1 VPVSEGDVGV
11 TFSTTIAF
19 SDWLRDVC
27 ERQPEAAK
35 LLGAP
40 DEEQRRRG
48 YFHTLREILQQP
60 SSWIHT
66 AEQMSALASELR
78 PCLAGIRNL
87 VLTGSG
93 SSEYAGHCVSLAL
106 QNQLAVN
113 TLAIGGGVLLT
124 HALKALP
131 PERPGLVVSLARS
144 GDSPESV
151 GALSLLLEVDP
162 QLRHL
167 VLTCNAN
174 GKLATSYPAESGVHV
189 VALDDGT
196 NDRSLV
202 MTSSFTNLVIA
213 AQFLGF
219 LDAPERYTSSCR
231 KLSGIL
237 SNLLQD
243 HFGTLAQIASL
254 NFRRAV
260 FLGTGAR
267 LGAARESALK
277 MLEMTAGQVSAM
289 SETYLG
295 LRHGP
300 MSFVHGDTLIVCFLS
315 SDPIARAYECDL
327 MRELDQK
334 NLGLLKLVV
343 GDEVPAEVVREHDV
357 VVDCPGLAEAGDD
370 SAPAIDVVVGQM
382 LGFFRCIR
390 EGLQPDSPSESGVIN
405 RVVQSF
411 TLHFPVGDSSSRTR
425 NPSGGNK

>member
-1 VPVSEGDVGV
+1 V
-11 TFSTTIAF
+11 TFSTTVAF
-19 SDWLRDVC
+19 ADWLRDVC
-27 ERQPEAAK
+27 GRQPEAVK
-35 LLGAP
+35 LLGASA
-40 DEEQRRRG
+40 EEQHRRG

-60 SSWIHT
+60 SSWIQT
-66 AEQMSALASELR
+66 AEQMSALASDLR
-78 PCLAGIRNL
+78 PYVAGIRNL

-93 SSEYAGHCVSLAL
+93 SSEYAGHCVRLAL

-124 HALKALP
+124 HAAKALP

-151 GALSLLLEVDP
+151 GALSLLLDVDP
-162 QLRHL
+162 RLRHL

-174 GKLATSYPAESGVHV
+174 GKLATSYPAESGVRV
-189 VALDDGT
+189 IALDDGT

-219 LDAPERYTSSCR
+219 LDAPERYRTICR
-231 KLSGIL
+231 KLSGITRD
-237 SNLLQD
+237 LLHD
-243 HFGTLAQIASL
+243 HFGTLAQVASL
-254 NFRRAV
+254 DFNRAV

-267 LGAARESALK
+267 LGAAREAALK
-277 MLEMTAGQVSAM
+277 MLEMTAGEVSAL

-315 SDPIARAYECDL
+315 SDPTARAYECDL

-343 GDEVPAEVVREHDV
+343 GEDVPADVVRDHDV
-357 VVDCPGLAEAGDD
+357 VIDCPGLIEVGDD
-370 SAPAIDVVVGQM
+370 AAPVIDVVVGQL
-382 LGFFRCIR
+382 LGFFRCMK
-390 EGLQPDSPSESGVIN
+390 EGLQPDSPSASGVIN

-411 TLHFPVGDSSSRTR
+411 TLHFPTNDTSNRPR
-425 NPSGGNK
+425 HPSGDDK

>member
-1 VPVSEGDVGV
+1 VSFG
-11 TFSTTIAF
+11 TTIAF

-35 LLGAP
+35 LLGAAA
-40 DEEQRRRG
+40 EEQHRRG

-66 AEQMSALASELR
+66 AEQMSALASDLR
-78 PCLAGIRNL
+78 GCVAGIRNL

-93 SSEYAGHCVSLAL
+93 SSEYAGHCVRLAL

-113 TLAIGGGVLLT
+113 TLAVGGGVLLT
-124 HALKALP
+124 HAAKALP
-131 PERPGLVVSLARS
+131 TERPGLVVSLARS

-151 GALSLLLEVDP
+151 GALSLLLDVDP

-174 GKLATSYPAESGVHV
+174 GKLATSFRDDSGVRV
-189 VALDDGT
+189 IALDDGT

-219 LDAPERYTSSCR
+219 LDAPERYQTMCH
-231 KLSGIL
+231 KLSRIARD
-237 SNLLQD
+237 LLYD
-243 HFGTLAQIASL
+243 HFGTLAQIAAL
-254 NFRRAV
+254 NFKRTV
-260 FLGTGAR
+260 FLGTGAL
-267 LGAARESALK
+267 LGAAREAALK

-300 MSFVHGDTLIVCFLS
+300 MSFVHEDTLIVCFLS
-315 SDPIARAYECDL
+315 SNPTARAYECDL
-327 MRELDQK
+327 IRELDQK
-334 NLGLLKLVV
+334 HLGLLKLVV
-343 GDEVPAEVVREHDV
+343 GDEVPGDVVRDRDV
-357 VVDCPGLAEAGDD
+357 VIDCPGLAEVGDD
-370 SAPAIDVVVGQM
+370 CAPVIDVVVGQL
-382 LGFFRCIR
+382 LGFFRCLR
-390 EGLQPDSPSESGVIN
+390 EGLRPDSPSESGVIN
-405 RVVQSF
+405 RVVQNF
-411 TLHFPVGDSSSRTR
+411 KLHFPAGPMNDGENSSGDGR
-425 NPSGGNK
+425 